1 MSAYRN
7 NHAISLVPADQ
18 ISSMCITAGLNKTTG
33 LTTETTGLTTETTGL
48 TTETTGLT
56 TETTGLTTET
66 TGLTTETNQV
76 TEITGLNETT
86 AVTRPTA
93 KPPS

>member
-1 MSAYRN
+1 MSAYRY

-33 LTTETTGLTTETTGL
+33 LTTETTIMTET
-48 TTETTGLT
+48 
-56 TETTGLTTET
+56 
-66 TGLTTETNQV
+66 
-76 TEITGLNETT
+76 TGLNETT